1 MKFIGRRENVLAA
14 DARPHALVLAPE
26 APYPMAGGGALRTAS
41 LLHGLAR
48 VYGLDLIVFRE
59 PGAPDPRTS
68 IPPGLVQR
76 ISTIDLAANSR
87 SFAARSWRNT
97 LRLVRQVP
105 PLTDRFSGFAA
116 QVAAA
121 VKGRR
126 YQVGIVEHFWCAPYW
141 EQIAP
146 VSQRTIL
153 DLHNIESVLHR
164 RCAETEPGAAAF
176 AHRIF
181 AASAMRLECEWIPR
195 YSGVL
200 AASAADAALIEPRAG
215 KARVTVYP
223 NAIPLP
229 PMPGV
234 ERRHA
239 IVFSG
244 NLEYHPNVSAV
255 RFFRQDVWPRLRERW
270 PDLVW
275 RLVGR
280 NPCAVARWTGGD
292 SRIEVTGPVEDSIAE
307 LARAEVAVVPL
318 LAGSGTRLKI
328 LEAWAAGLPVVST
341 TLGAEGLP
349 VCDGQHL
356 LIADGADKFAA
367 AISRLL
373 DCPALRRELAQAGRA
388 LLESAFTWE
397 KAWESLDL

>member
-1 MKFIGRRENVLAA
+1 LAA
-14 DARPHALVLAPE
+14 DARPRALVLAPE
-26 APYPMAGGGALRTAS
+26 APYPIAGGGALRAAS

-48 VYGLDLIVFRE
+48 SYEIDLIVFRE
-59 PGAPDPRTS
+59 PGAPDPHAS

-76 ISTIDLAANSR
+76 ISTIDLPANSR
-87 SFAARSWRNT
+87 SFAARSLRNT

-105 PLTDRFSGFAA
+105 PLVDRFSGFAT
-116 QVAAA
+116 QIAAA
-121 VKGRR
+121 VEGRR
-126 YQVGIVEHFWCAPYW
+126 YEIGIVEHFWCAPYW

-146 VSQRTIL
+146 VSARTIL

-164 RCAETEPGAAAF
+164 RCAATDGGAAAF

-181 AASAMRLECEWIPR
+181 AEAAIELEREWIPR
-195 YSGVL
+195 FSRVL
-200 AASAADAALIEPRAG
+200 AASAADAALIELRAG
-215 KARVTVYP
+215 NARVTVYP
-223 NAIPLP
+223 NALP
-229 PMPGV
+229 SAAMPAV

-239 IVFSG
+239 LVFSG
-244 NLEYHPNVSAV
+244 NLEYHPNISAV
-255 RFFRQDVWPRLRERW
+255 RFFRQYIWPRLRERW

-280 NPCAVARWTGGD
+280 NPCAVGRWTSGD
-292 SRIEVTGPVEDSIAE
+292 SRIEVTGPVADSITE

-341 TLGAEGLP
+341 SLGAEGLP
-349 VCDGQHL
+349 VCDGRDL
-356 LIADGADKFAA
+356 LIADGADNFAA
-367 AISRLL
+367 AVSRLL
-373 DCPALRRELAQAGRA
+373 EFPALRRELAQGGRK

>member
-1 MKFIGRRENVLAA
+1 LAA
-14 DARPHALVLAPE
+14 DSRPRALVLAPQ
-26 APYPMAGGGALRTAS
+26 APYPIAGGGALRTAS

-48 VYGLDLIVFRE
+48 FYQLDLIVFRE
-59 PGAPDPRTS
+59 PGAFDPRTS

-76 ISTIDLAANSR
+76 ISTIDLAANNR
-87 SFAARSWRNT
+87 SFAARSLRNT
-97 LRLVRQVP
+97 LRLVRRVP
-105 PLTDRFSGFAA
+105 PLIDRFSGFAA

-121 VKGRR
+121 VEGRR
-126 YQVGIVEHFWCAPYW
+126 YELGIVEHFWCAPYW

-164 RCAETEPGAAAF
+164 RCAATEPRAAAF

-181 AASAMRLECEWIPR
+181 AEAAMELEREWIPR
-195 YSGVL
+195 FSRVL
-200 AASAADAALIEPRAG
+200 AASATDAALIEPRAG

-229 PMPGV
+229 ATPAV

-255 RFFRQDVWPRLRERW
+255 RFFRQNIWPRLRERW

-280 NPCAVARWTGGD
+280 NPSAVARWTGCD
-292 SRIEVTGPVEDSIAE
+292 SRIEVTGPVEDSIVE
-307 LARAEVAVVPL
+307 LARSEVAVVPL

-349 VCDGQHL
+349 VRDGRHL
-356 LIADGADKFAA
+356 LIADGADNLSG

-373 DCPALRRELAQAGRA
+373 ESPELRRELAQAGRA

-397 KAWESLDL
+397 KAWQSLDL

>member
-1 MKFIGRRENVLAA
+1 LAA
-14 DARPHALVLAPE
+14 DFRPRALVLAPE
-26 APYPMAGGGALRTAS
+26 APYPIVGGGSLRTAS

-48 VYGLDLIVFRE
+48 FYELDLIVFRE
-59 PGAPDPRTS
+59 PGAPDPRAS

-76 ISTIDLAANSR
+76 IFTIDLAANSR
-87 SFAARSWRNT
+87 SFAARSLRNT
-97 LRLVRQVP
+97 IRLVRQVP
-105 PLTDRFSGFAA
+105 PLIDRFSGFAA

-121 VKGRR
+121 VEGRR
-126 YQVGIVEHFWCAPYW
+126 YEIGIIEHFWCAPYW

-146 VSQRTIL
+146 VSERTIL

-164 RCAETEPGAAAF
+164 RCAATEQGAAAF

-181 AASAMRLECEWIPR
+181 AEAAMELEREWIPR
-195 YSGVL
+195 FSRVL
-200 AASAADAALIEPRAG
+200 AASATDAALIAPRAR

-229 PMPGV
+229 AMPASMPGA

-244 NLEYHPNVSAV
+244 NLEYHPNISAV
-255 RFFRQDVWPRLRERW
+255 RFFRQNVWPRLRGRW
-270 PDLVW
+270 PELVW

-280 NPCAVARWTGGD
+280 NPCAVVQWTGGD
-292 SRIEVTGPVEDSIAE
+292 SRIEVTGPVEDSVAE
-307 LARAEVAVVPL
+307 LARAEVAIVPL

-328 LEAWAAGLPVVST
+328 LEAWAAGLPVTST
-341 TLGAEGLP
+341 GLGAEGLP
-349 VCDGQHL
+349 VSDGQHL
-356 LIADGADKFAA
+356 LIADGADNFAA

-373 DCPALRRELAQAGRA
+373 ESPALRRKLAQGGRA

>member
-1 MKFIGRRENVLAA
+1 
-14 DARPHALVLAPE
+14 
-26 APYPMAGGGALRTAS
+26 
-41 LLHGLAR
+41 LHGLAR
-48 VYGLDLIVFRE
+48 FYELDLIVFRE
-59 PGAPDPRTS
+59 PGAFDPRTS

-76 ISTIDLAANSR
+76 ISTIDLAANNR
-87 SFAARSWRNT
+87 SFAARSLRNT
-97 LRLVRQVP
+97 LRLVRRVP
-105 PLTDRFSGFAA
+105 PLIDRFSGFAA

-121 VKGRR
+121 VEGRR
-126 YQVGIVEHFWCAPYW
+126 YELGIVEHFWCAPYW

-164 RCAETEPGAAAF
+164 RCAATEPGAAAF

-181 AASAMRLECEWIPR
+181 AEAAMELEREWIPR
-195 YSGVL
+195 FSRVL
-200 AASAADAALIEPRAG
+200 AASATDAALIEPRAG
-215 KARVTVYP
+215 TARVSVYP

-229 PMPGV
+229 ATPAV

-255 RFFRQDVWPRLRERW
+255 RFFRQNIWPRLRERW

-280 NPCAVARWTGGD
+280 NPSAVARWTGCD
-292 SRIEVTGPVEDSIAE
+292 SRIEVTGPVEDSIVE
-307 LARAEVAVVPL
+307 LARSEVAVVPL

-349 VCDGQHL
+349 VCDGRHL
-356 LIADGADKFAA
+356 LIADGADNLSG

-373 DCPALRRELAQAGRA
+373 ESPALRRELAQAGRA
-388 LLESAFTWE
+388 LLESDFTWE
-397 KAWESLDL
+397 KAWQSLDL